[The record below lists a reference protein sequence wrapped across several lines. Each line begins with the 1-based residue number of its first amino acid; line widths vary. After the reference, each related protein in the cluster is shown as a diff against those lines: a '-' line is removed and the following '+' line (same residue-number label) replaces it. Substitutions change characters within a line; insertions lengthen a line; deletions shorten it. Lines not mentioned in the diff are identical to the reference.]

1 MFQGPRGGTRG
12 GTYLLRGDGLLRG
25 LGELLDGLGVVAQ
38 ILLAANKDDGKALAE
53 VENLGNPLQ
62 NRVSTQDAQ
71 AHAYRITPTFS
82 WTLSS
87 ESGESTAKQIK
98 MTCESGYDKG
108 RRRS

>member
-1 MFQGPRGGTRG
+1 
-12 GTYLLRGDGLLRG
+12 
-25 LGELLDGLGVVAQ
+25 
-38 ILLAANKDDGKALAE
+38 
-53 VENLGNPLQ
+53 VENFGNPLRT
-62 NRVSTQDAQ
+62 RVSTLDAQ
-71 AHAYRITPTFS
+71 HAIGKSPTFS